1 VARRPGRSLG
11 ATWRRSLVVAVPDR
25 RRHARSG
32 SRTIGAVGRGTT
44 ITLKVGSRTSSRLE
58 FEVKHLWNGGWA
70 GRNQSAVRR
79 HVEEM
84 ERLGVPAPSTTPIF
98 FPLASTL
105 ATTAD
110 RVEVLGGETSGEV
123 EYALLIDDGR
133 VLVTVASDHTDRGFE
148 RYGIQASKQLYPDV
162 LAPEAWPLEACRG
175 HWDQLVLRCWTTA
188 SGHRRLYQE
197 ASLAELL
204 GADTWLDL
212 LTRERVPGDGLV
224 FLSGTPASLGGVVF
238 GDLYEIELE
247 DPVLGRA
254 IRHQYSVDVLGP
266 GHQ

>member
-1 VARRPGRSLG
+1 M
-11 ATWRRSLVVAVPDR
+11 
-25 RRHARSG
+25 
-32 SRTIGAVGRGTT
+32 GRGTT
-44 ITLKVGSRTSSRLE
+44 ITLMVGSPAARLD
-58 FEVKHLWNGGWA
+58 FEVRHLWNGGWA
-70 GRNQSAVRR
+70 ARDQDALRR

-84 ERLGVPAPSTTPIF
+84 ERLGVPGPTTTPIF

-110 RVEVLGGETSGEV
+110 RIEVLSRETLGEV
-123 EYALLIDDGR
+123 EYALLVDAGQI
-133 VLVTVASDHTDRGFE
+133 LVTVASDHTDRGFE

-162 LAPEAWPLEACRG
+162 LASEAWPLDECRA

-188 SGHRRLYQE
+188 LGERRMYQE
-197 ASLAELL
+197 AALAELL
-204 GADTWLDL
+204 SAETWLDL
-212 LTRERVPGDGLV
+212 LDRHGVPRDGLA

-238 GDLYEIELE
+238 GERYEIELD

-254 IRHQYSVDVLGP
+254 IRHEYAVEVLGP